1 MPYILEDIKWKRNRK
16 ALELNGKI
24 ACCLPMAGNFLNV
37 PENFEIRNGI
47 LWFID
52 PWDEKRD
59 HPLNECP
66 YCHQIPLM
74 ESEKEPDADE

>member
-52 PWDEKRD
+52 P
-59 HPLNECP
+59 
-66 YCHQIPLM
+66 
-74 ESEKEPDADE
+74 